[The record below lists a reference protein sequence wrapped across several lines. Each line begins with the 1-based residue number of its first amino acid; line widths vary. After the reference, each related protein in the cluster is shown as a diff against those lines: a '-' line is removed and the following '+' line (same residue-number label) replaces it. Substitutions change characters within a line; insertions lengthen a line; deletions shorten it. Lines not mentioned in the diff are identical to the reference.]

1 MRFFCKEEKMK
12 RGIRICIKISIIIVL
27 VTGCSSVWS
36 KKYKDDAG
44 VMYGMIYDGNEEG
57 VPAVS
62 VKVNGWLKAVSD
74 GQGRFIL
81 KFLYADIKD
90 KKEQRIELEKEGYEK
105 VKEVFYYEPMSL
117 LHIRMESGEDILKEA
132 ESLIDEKEYGKAE
145 ESIDRAVKI
154 EEYRDEG
161 LYLKAVIKYKEGDKK
176 EAGELL
182 EKLKEKDNEGVRDFL
197 RKLK

>member
-1 MRFFCKEEKMK
+1 MK

-145 ESIDRAVKI
+145 EFIDRAIKI

-161 LYLKAVIKYKEGDKK
+161 FYLKAVIKYKEGDKK

>member
-1 MRFFCKEEKMK
+1 MK
-12 RGIRICIKISIIIVL
+12 KLSIKPFLCLLFSVL
-27 VTGCSSVWS
+27 VFTNGCSSVWS

-57 VPAVS
+57 VSGVN
-62 VKVNGWLKAVSD
+62 VKVNGGLKAVSD

-105 VKEVFYYEPMSL
+105 IEDVFYYEPMSL
-117 LHIRMESGEDILKEA
+117 LHIKMESGEDILKEA
-132 ESLIDEKEYGKAE
+132 ENLIDEKEYGRAE
-145 ESIDRAVKI
+145 ESIDRAIKI

-161 LYLKAVIKYKEGDKK
+161 LFLKAVIKYKEGKK
-176 EAGELL
+176 EEAEKLL
-182 EKLKEKDNEGVRDFL
+182 DLMKLKDNIYVKKLKER
-197 RKLK
+197 LK

>member
-1 MRFFCKEEKMK
+1 MK

-117 LHIRMESGEDILKEA
+117 LHIRMESGEDILREA

-145 ESIDRAVKI
+145 EFIDRAIKI

-161 LYLKAVIKYKEGDKK
+161 LYLKAVIKYKEGDKEK
-176 EAGELL
+176 AGELL